1 MANPKRAAELIR
13 KHFAEVTP
21 EQFLENLK
29 KHCPEIFEDDIVDS
43 ETSELNTNKSK
54 DELQEKTARA

>member
-1 MANPKRAAELIR
+1 MLNPKEFGEILR

-29 KHCPEIFEDDIVDS
+29 KYCPEIFEDNMEESTRSES
-43 ETSELNTNKSK
+43 ETNESK
-54 DELQEKTARA
+54 DELEKKAATA